1 MPTTQPMT
9 ISPTSRAAGGA
20 NAASAAS
27 ATAATAAGRTV
38 SAYASRTPFR
48 KLAFIVGL
56 LVATVFHRSA
66 GFMARVYERFFGKV
80 DVVGAELIP
89 QTGSFTLAVNHFHG
103 SWTPFVVAAVLAAVR
118 RGRPEV
124 VDDIAIV
131 IGQRADNGKKRF
143 FIARWIRAVVLWV
156 LEKWKHNI
164 VNIPLGNTT
173 VSIDSLR
180 TWKRVA
186 KERPTLVF
194 PEGLANVTFERV
206 RPNAGVFA
214 RSLNVPCVP
223 CAVWC
228 YQGRWYVQFGEPI
241 LWAENPELS
250 DLQVGL
256 SIARLLPADLTPK
269 WQGLLDRWQRAHD
282 AGSA

>member
-9 ISPTSRAAGGA
+9 ISPTSPAASDA
-20 NAASAAS
+20 TAASAAI
-27 ATAATAAGRTV
+27 ATAAARGV

-48 KLAFIVGL
+48 KLAFIVSL
-56 LVATVFHRSA
+56 LIATVFRRSA
-66 GFMARVYERFFGKV
+66 GFMARLYEKLFGKV

-89 QTGSFTLAVNHFHG
+89 QMGSFTLAVNHFHG

-131 IGQRADNGKKRF
+131 IGQRADNGKKRI
-143 FIARWIRAVVLWV
+143 FIARWVRATVRWV
-156 LEKWKHNI
+156 LEKWKYNI
-164 VNIPLGNTT
+164 VNIPLGNST

-180 TWKRVA
+180 TWKRIA

-228 YQGRWYVQFGEPI
+228 HQGQWHVVFGESI

-256 SIARLLPADLTPK
+256 SIARLLPADLTPS
-269 WQGLLDRWQRAHD
+269 WQGVLERWQQAH
-282 AGSA
+282 GSQ